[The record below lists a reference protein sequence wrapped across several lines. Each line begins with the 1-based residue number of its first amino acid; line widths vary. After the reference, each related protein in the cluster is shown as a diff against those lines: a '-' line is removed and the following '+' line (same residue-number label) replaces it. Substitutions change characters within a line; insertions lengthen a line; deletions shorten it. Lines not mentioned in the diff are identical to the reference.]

1 MASYEININLG
12 GGGSGKGNDDED
24 KTKVPSKEDK
34 TAGQIAGSVMMY
46 VATKTVQPFIRQAV
60 SNYSS
65 QINIVSGKK
74 SVAEKINLGMEM
86 ATQAINSVSTAT
98 AGYAMGKTMGIGGA
112 KGSIL
117 AIAISAITSGIQ
129 LAFKNSEMQARKQ
142 MQNLQ
147 AQMVQG
153 RAGTNVNSSRE
164 GI

>member
-1 MASYEININLG
+1 MASYEININMKG
-12 GGGSGKGNDDED
+12 GGGTSQEDDD

-34 TAGQIAGSVMMY
+34 TPGQIANSVMMY
-46 VATKTVQPFIRQAV
+46 VASKTVQPFIRQSV
-60 SNYSS
+60 SNYSN
-65 QINIVSGKK
+65 QISIVSGKK

-86 ATQAINSVSTAT
+86 ATQTINSVSTAT
-98 AGYAMGKTMGIGGA
+98 AGYAMGKTMGIGGV

-129 LAFKNSEMQARKQ
+129 LAFKNSEMQARRQ
-142 MQNLQ
+142 MQNMQ
-147 AQMVQG
+147 AQMVQN